1 MCVCCLVFSDG
12 VWVTDWEDL
21 KPPDL
26 TISAGGQ
33 DLSYTL
39 GTFTWSENKR
49 AVASESLTPPDLV
62 DVTNEVEAG
71 TTVSIDFDKEPD
83 VMKVGVWEDDDEV
96 LKQIAGNP
104 LPYRMKR
111 ETSCMSL
118 EQSGQRVTRYMHLS
132 IKTVG
137 ARP

>member
-1 MCVCCLVFSDG
+1 M
-12 VWVTDWEDL
+12 
-21 KPPDL
+21 
-26 TISAGGQ
+26 
-33 DLSYTL
+33 SYTL
-39 GTFTWSENKR
+39 GTFTWTENKR

-96 LKQIAGNP
+96 LKQIAGNTII
-104 LPYRMKR
+104 LPDEKGDFLYVIRA
-111 ETSCMSL
+111 EWPEGDAL
-118 EQSGQRVTRYMHLS
+118 YALS